1 MVENNGVVDGVES
14 CSKAEKD
21 ENAEVTSLRRGGDL
35 EEGCFCAVLSGS
47 QTEIVPTGHWR

>member
-35 EEGCFCAVLSGS
+35 EEAVSVLC
-47 QTEIVPTGHWR
+47 